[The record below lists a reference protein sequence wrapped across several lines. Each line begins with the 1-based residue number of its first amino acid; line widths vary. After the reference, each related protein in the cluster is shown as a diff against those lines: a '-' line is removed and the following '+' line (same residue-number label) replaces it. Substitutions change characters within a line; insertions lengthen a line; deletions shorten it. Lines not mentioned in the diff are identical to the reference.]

1 VREKLKQLMSEHLIR
16 KGQLK
21 ITLYNLEAIGALTSD
36 LQDRIL
42 DELAELDR
50 SVEKLSE
57 ILKVMGD

>member
-1 VREKLKQLMSEHLIR
+1 MSEHLIR